1 LINSFNVGL
10 KVGGDNRPLIIQP
23 GESMNLNF
31 STKEKCLL
39 RDLINMEIKNC
50 SNDFNLNSYVERLK
64 KLKFKIQLDKQQ
76 LKKAVKLYGND
87 IEELNIIANEWLEK
101 E

>member
-1 LINSFNVGL
+1 VGRL
-10 KVGGDNRPLIIQP
+10 PLTKKDNT
-23 GESMNLNF
+23 MNLNF

-39 RDLINMEIKNC
+39 NDLINMEIKNC
-50 SNDFNLNSYVERLK
+50 SNDFNLNSYIEKLK

-87 IEELNIIANEWLEK
+87 IEELNI
-101 E
+101 

>member
-1 LINSFNVGL
+1 
-10 KVGGDNRPLIIQP
+10 
-23 GESMNLNF
+23 MNLNF

-76 LKKAVKLYGND
+76 LKKAVKLYD
-87 IEELNIIANEWLEK
+87 IEELK
-101 E
+101 K

>member
-1 LINSFNVGL
+1 
-10 KVGGDNRPLIIQP
+10 
-23 GESMNLNF
+23 MNLNF

-39 RDLINMEIKNC
+39 NDLINMEIKNC
-50 SNDFNLNSYVERLK
+50 SNDFNLNSYIEKLK

-87 IEELNIIANEWLEK
+87 IEELNI
-101 E
+101 

>member
-1 LINSFNVGL
+1 
-10 KVGGDNRPLIIQP
+10 
-23 GESMNLNF
+23 MNLNF

-87 IEELNIIANEWLEK
+87 IEELNIIASEWLEEK
-101 E
+101 

>member
-1 LINSFNVGL
+1 
-10 KVGGDNRPLIIQP
+10 
-23 GESMNLNF
+23 
-31 STKEKCLL
+31 
-39 RDLINMEIKNC
+39 MEIKNC

-87 IEELNIIANEWLEK
+87 IEELNIIANEWLE
-101 E
+101 EE